1 MHTAQHHRLD
11 HLFLWRAGNLL
22 KHLLQHLWLNVGE
35 VPRHVNPENGEEF
48 SKVFNPFGIRVFVDP
63 VEEWYVHQIVVL
75 GHRFVSRQHE
85 GFDHPFRQ
93 PAVA

>member
-1 MHTAQHHRLD
+1 MYPLSVDVYKRQ
-11 HLFLWRAGNLL
+11 L

-63 VEEWYVHQIVVL
+63 VEEWYVHQIRCV
-75 GHRFVSRQHE
+75 
-85 GFDHPFRQ
+85 
-93 PAVA
+93 